1 MNEVDSSK
9 KAVEDMMF
17 YYLFGLIRNGVQD
30 PKQVI
35 ATEIA
40 EMINLTEEQLDY
52 VKVNTAEHNN
62 LIENLDCSIEL
73 LSNIEQSKKLDLES
87 IKIVKGILL
96 VMKEH
101 AKEPLSKYFKE
112 DD

>member
-1 MNEVDSSK
+1 MNEVESCRK
-9 KAVEDMMF
+9 TVEDMMF
-17 YYLFGLIRNGVQD
+17 YYLFGLLRSGEQD

-35 ATEIA
+35 ATEVA
-40 EMINLTEEQLDY
+40 KMINLTEEQLDY
-52 VKVNTAEHNN
+52 IKINTEEHNN

-73 LSNIEQSKKLDLES
+73 LSNMEQSKKLDMES

-96 VMKEH
+96 AMKEH
-101 AKEPLSKYFKE
+101 AKEPLSKYFKG

>member
-1 MNEVDSSK
+1 MNEVDSSR

-17 YYLFGLIRNGVQD
+17 YYLFGLIRNGEQD

-35 ATEIA
+35 ATEVA
-40 EMINLTEEQLDY
+40 KMINLTEEQLDY
-52 VKVNTAEHNN
+52 VKINTEEHNN

-96 VMKEH
+96 AMKEH

-112 DD
+112 GS